1 MGAEIFTLDGQ
12 RGGDASGGRALAPPR
27 VADARGAARAQA
39 PPRARKIG
47 TRAYARA
54 WRERLIGDQS
64 DDARKIADFCGFT
77 AHR

>member
-12 RGGDASGGRALAPPR
+12 RGDDASGGRALAPPR
-27 VADARGAARAQA
+27 VADARGAARAQ
-39 PPRARKIG
+39 PPPAREIG
-47 TRAYARA
+47 TRAQPLAR
-54 WRERLIGDQS
+54 RKRLIGDQS

>member
-27 VADARGAARAQA
+27 LADARGAARAQA

-64 DDARKIADFCGFT
+64 LDRAEMADFCGFRT
-77 AHR
+77 HR

>member
-12 RGGDASGGRALAPPR
+12 RGDDASGGRALAPPR
-27 VADARGAARAQA
+27 VANARGAARAQA
-39 PPRARKIG
+39 PPGARKIG
-47 TRAYARA
+47 TRAQPLAR
-54 WRERLIGDQS
+54 RERLIGDQS